1 MASAAKKK
9 RTKKYRPSGQTK
21 MQMLGKQVGAIDLAF
36 AKRRQEVNDAKEL
49 AIREAAM
56 GATLSFNSAWDDSSE
71 FYPSNTERLMDLLLQ
86 HKEAVCGVLVS
97 WHFDWDV
104 LLTVYFV
111 DQDGQKYEKFLREQF
126 ELLPMCTP
134 AGQEEGPNKML
145 GIEELIEGEYLQKI
159 LKTRNPN
166 HVVESWG
173 YMATITYFEDEL

>member
-1 MASAAKKK
+1 MAAAAKKK
-9 RTKKYRPSGQTK
+9 RNKKYRLSGQTK
-21 MQMLGKQVGAIDLAF
+21 MQMLSKQVGAIDVAF
-36 AKRRQEVNDAKEL
+36 AKRRQEVNDQKEL

-56 GATLSFNSAWDDSSE
+56 GATLSFNSSWDDSSE

-111 DQDGQKYEKFLREQF
+111 DQDGQKYEKFLRQQF

-134 AGQEEGPNKML
+134 AGQEEGPHKML
-145 GIEELIEGEYLQKI
+145 GVEELIEGEYLQKI
-159 LKTRNPN
+159 LKTQNPN
-166 HVVESWG
+166 HTVESWG
-173 YMATITYFEDEL
+173 YMATITYIEE